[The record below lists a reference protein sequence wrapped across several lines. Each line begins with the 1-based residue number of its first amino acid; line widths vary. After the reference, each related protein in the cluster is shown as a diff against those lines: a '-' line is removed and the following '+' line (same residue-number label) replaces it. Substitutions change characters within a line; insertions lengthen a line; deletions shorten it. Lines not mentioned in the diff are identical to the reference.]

1 MEVSKGWLTGPI
13 DFDDFVVFF
22 HTWLGQQHSSCLVI
36 HDGHTGWDID
46 REGPKSDE
54 FSRLVMAIGVQFD
67 LSGCADG
74 LLRVSLTEKRV
85 KETIEL
91 LDQVIAVCALDKKSA
106 LTLRGRLP
114 FCNSFIFGRLGKV
127 ALQNITKHVYTS
139 PFRAELADT
148 LVDSLARLKERV
160 PLGTPRQLQCE
171 LLQPM
176 FLFTDANFDPVE
188 GAGLGAASISGD
200 GHGFSWFGIWAE
212 VSDLAAFLTGG
223 RQNAIEN
230 GRPW

>member
-1 MEVSKGWLTGPI
+1 MTLLDVLMACSGYP
-13 DFDDFVVFF
+13 
-22 HTWLGQQHSSCLVI
+22 S
-36 HDGHTGWDID
+36 
-46 REGPKSDE
+46 PKS
-54 FSRLVMAIGVQFD
+54 G
-67 LSGCADG
+67 
-74 LLRVSLTEKRV
+74 
-85 KETIEL
+85 
-91 LDQVIAVCALDKKSA
+91 
-106 LTLRGRLP
+106 LP

-212 VSDLAAFLTGG
+212 VSDLAAFFFDRWKTEC
-223 RQNAIEN
+223 N
-230 GRPW
+230 